1 MTTKYCLCALCL
13 CLVLLAGCASP
24 KQEFTNPAAALEDS
38 TEKVVLTNRLQSQ
51 WLKPSTNA
59 FTLGP
64 GDKLDLEL
72 IGETNSL
79 TQTVVCPDGKIYFNV
94 LEGADVWGLTL
105 SQTKSLIEQRMAEQ
119 IRTGPKVAV
128 SLKAAQSKRVW
139 LLGRVQSPGVYPLNR
154 PTTLLEAV
162 AAAGGTTTFIAQRE
176 NASTTTAEELADLK
190 HSFVVRRGTL
200 LPVDF
205 DRLINHGD
213 LSQNIYLEPD
223 DFIYLP
229 PAVAPQVYVIGAV
242 GQPRSVPYTEE
253 LTLAGAIAQSY
264 GTVKDA
270 YVSHVAI
277 VRGSFAQPEMT
288 VVDFAKVRRGKA
300 RDVKLEPGDIVHVPF
315 SPYRYLT
322 KYAETVMNTFAA
334 AVAINAGS
342 RLVLGDQPGVGGV
355 FIPVGSRIS
364 IQPATPPPVGQ
375 P

>member
-1 MTTKYCLCALCL
+1 MNLNNYCTYGLCL
-13 CLVLLAGCASP
+13 GIALLAGCASQP
-24 KQEFTNPAAALEDS
+24 GSTRTLTAFGDS
-38 TEKVVLTNRLQSQ
+38 DTRVILTNRVQPE
-51 WLKPSTNA
+51 WLRPSTNP

-79 TQTVVCPDGKIYFNV
+79 TPTVVCPDGKIYFNV
-94 LEGADVWGLTL
+94 LDGADVWGLTL
-105 SQTKSLIEQRMAEQ
+105 SQAKSLIEQKLAEQ
-119 IRTGPKVAV
+119 IRNGPKVSV
-128 SLKAAQSKRVW
+128 SLRAAQSKRIW
-139 LLGRVQSPGVYPLNR
+139 LLGRLQSPGVYPLNR
-154 PTTLLEAV
+154 PTTLLEAI
-162 AAAGGTTTFIAQRE
+162 AAAGGTTTFITQRD
-176 NASTTTAEELADLK
+176 NASTTMSEELADLK
-190 HSFVVRRGTL
+190 HSFVVRRGTM

-229 PAVAPQVYVIGAV
+229 PVVAPQVYVIGAV
-242 GQPRSVPYTEE
+242 GQPRAVGFTED
-253 LTLAGAIAQSY
+253 LTLAGAIAGAY
-264 GTVKDA
+264 GTVEDA

-277 VRGSFAQPEMT
+277 VRGSFAQPEIA

-300 RDVKLEPGDIVHVPF
+300 PDVKLQPGDIVHVPF

-322 KYAETVMNTFAA
+322 KYAETIMNTFAA
-334 AVAINAGS
+334 SVAINAGS
-342 RLVLGDQPGVGGV
+342 RFFLEEGETGGV

-364 IQPATPPPVGQ
+364 IQPPPPPPVGQ

>member
-1 MTTKYCLCALCL
+1 VNTTRYFIHALAL
-13 CLVLLAGCASP
+13 SLVLLAGCASP
-24 KQEFTNPAAALEDS
+24 KPDFTNPATVLDDS
-38 TEKVVLTNRLQSQ
+38 TTKVILTNRLQSQ
-51 WLKPSTNA
+51 WLRPSTNP

-79 TQTVVCPDGKIYFNV
+79 TQTVVCPDGKVYFNV

-105 SQTKSLIEQRMAEQ
+105 SQTKALIEQKLAEQ
-119 IRTGPKVAV
+119 IRNGPKVSVA
-128 SLKAAQSKRVW
+128 LKAAQSKRIW

-162 AAAGGTTTFIAQRE
+162 AVAGGTTTFISQRD
-176 NASTTTAEELADLK
+176 NASTTMSEELADLK
-190 HSFVVRRGTL
+190 HSFIVRRGAL

-213 LSQNIYLEPD
+213 FSQNIYLEPD
-223 DFIYLP
+223 DFIYMP
-229 PAVAPQVYVIGAV
+229 PVVAPQVYVIGAV
-242 GQPRSVPYTEE
+242 GQPRAVGYTED
-253 LTLAGAIAQSY
+253 LTLAGAIAGAY

-288 VVDFAKVRRGKA
+288 VVDFAKIRRGKA
-300 RDVKLEPGDIVHVPF
+300 PDVRLEPGDIVHVPF
-315 SPYRYLT
+315 SPYRYIT

-342 RLVLGDQPGVGGV
+342 RLVADEPGVGGV

-364 IQPATPPPVGQ
+364 VTPPPPPPVGQ